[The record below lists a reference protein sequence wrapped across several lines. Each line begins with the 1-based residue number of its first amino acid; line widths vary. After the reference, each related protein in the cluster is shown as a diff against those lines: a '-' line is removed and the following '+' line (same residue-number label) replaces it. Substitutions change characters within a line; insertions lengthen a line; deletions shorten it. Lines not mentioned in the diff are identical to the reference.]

1 MDTFKTYLQ
10 EKGFAKATVYQHC
23 RYVLQFLGWLQK
35 EQINPSDCSYND
47 LLSWIDQLKQS
58 GDSIK
63 LVNRKLLSVRHWFS
77 FFQLRNKE
85 AANPATGLYLK
96 SGSKRLVSGI
106 ISFDKLEQ
114 LYQSYQITDARTLRN
129 KVILSL
135 LIYQGIT
142 TDELHRLKTED
153 IKLREGKVKI
163 PGSKRS
169 NGRVLHLQAFQVL
182 DIQEYL
188 LTVRPKLTTEKEGRL
203 FLSMEGKPELKN
215 SLHHLFRA
223 LKLFDEQI
231 SSANQIRQSVIT
243 YWLKNHNLRQVQ
255 YMAGH
260 KYVSSTERY
269 QQNNIEDLQK
279 EVNKYH
285 PLNNNPQ
292 PIPRRPTV

>member
-10 EKGFAKATVYQHC
+10 EKGFASATIYQHC
-23 RYVLQFLGWLQK
+23 RYCGQFLEWLEMQ
-35 EQINPSDCSYND
+35 QISPEDCSYND
-47 LLSWIDQLKQS
+47 LLSWIDRLKLY

-63 LVNRKLLSVRHWFS
+63 LVNRKLLSVRHYFS
-77 FFQLRNKE
+77 FFQLKNKE
-85 AANPATGLYLK
+85 AANPAAGLYLK
-96 SGSKRLVSGI
+96 SSRKRLVSGI
-106 ISFDKLEQ
+106 VSFDKLEK
-114 LYQSYQITDARTLRN
+114 LYQNYQITDARTLRN

-135 LIYQGIT
+135 LVYQGIN
-142 TDELHRLKTED
+142 TDELHHLETEHV
-153 IKLREGKVKI
+153 KLREGKLKI

-182 DIQEYL
+182 DLQEYL

-203 FLSMEGKPELKN
+203 FFSMEGKPEVKN

-223 LKLFDEQI
+223 LKKVEPQI
-231 SSANQIRQSVIT
+231 SNANQIRQSVIV

-279 EVNKYH
+279 EVSKYH
-285 PLNNNPQ
+285 PLN
-292 PIPRRPTV
+292 R

>member
-1 MDTFKTYLQ
+1 MKAFEDYLQ
-10 EKGFAKATVYQHC
+10 NKGFAKATVYQHC
-23 RYVLQFLGWLQK
+23 RYCGQFIEWLEMQ
-35 EQINPSDCSYND
+35 QISPEDCSYND
-47 LLSWIDQLKQS
+47 LLSWIDRLKLY

-77 FFQLRNKE
+77 FFQLKNKE
-85 AANPATGLYLK
+85 AANPAAGLYLK
-96 SGSKRLVSGI
+96 SSRKRLVSGI
-106 ISFDKLEQ
+106 VSFDRLEQ
-114 LYQSYQITDARTLRN
+114 LYQSYPVTDGRELRN

-135 LIYQGIT
+135 LVYQGIT
-142 TDELHRLKTED
+142 TDELHRMKTD
-153 IKLREGKVKI
+153 HVKLREGKLKI
-163 PGSKRS
+163 PGSKRG

-182 DIQEYL
+182 DLQEYL
-188 LTVRPKLTTEKEGRL
+188 LTVRTKLATEKEGKL
-203 FLSMEGKPELKN
+203 FLSMEGNPELKN

-223 LKLFDEQI
+223 VKKVEPQI
-231 SSANQIRQSVIT
+231 SNANQIRQSTIT

-285 PLNNNPQ
+285 PLN
-292 PIPRRPTV
+292 R

>member
-1 MDTFKTYLQ
+1 MNTFETYLH
-10 EKGFAKATVYQHC
+10 EKGFASATIYQHW
-23 RYVLQFLGWLQK
+23 RYCGQFLEWLETQ
-35 EQINPSDCSYND
+35 QINPSDCSYND
-47 LLSWIDQLKQS
+47 LLSWVDRLKQS
-58 GDSIK
+58 GDNIK
-63 LVNRKLLSVRHWFS
+63 LVNRKLLSVRHCFS
-77 FFQLRNKE
+77 FFQLKNKE
-85 AANPATGLYLK
+85 AANPAAGLYLK
-96 SGSKRLVSGI
+96 SSRKRLVSGT
-106 ISFDKLEQ
+106 ISFDRLEQ

-135 LIYQGIT
+135 LVYQGIT
-142 TDELHRLKTED
+142 TDELHRMD
-153 IKLREGKVKI
+153 PGHVKLREGKLKI

-182 DIQEYL
+182 DLQEYL
-188 LTVRPKLTTEKEGRL
+188 LTVRPKLTSEKDGQL
-203 FLSMEGKPELKN
+203 FLSMEGNPELKN

-223 LKLFDEQI
+223 LKKVEPQI
-231 SSANQIRQSVIT
+231 SNANQIRQSVVT

-285 PLNNNPQ
+285 PLG
-292 PIPRRPTV
+292 

>member
-1 MDTFKTYLQ
+1 MKAFEDYLQ
-10 EKGFAKATVYQHC
+10 NKGFASATIYQHC
-23 RYVLQFLGWLQK
+23 RYCGQFLEWLEM

-47 LLSWIDQLKQS
+47 LLSWIDRLKLY

-77 FFQLRNKE
+77 FFQLKNKE
-85 AANPATGLYLK
+85 AANPAAGLYLK
-96 SGSKRLVSGI
+96 SNRKRLVSGI
-106 ISFDKLEQ
+106 VSFDQLEK
-114 LYQSYQITDARTLRN
+114 LYQSYPVTDGRELRN

-135 LIYQGIT
+135 LVYQGIT
-142 TDELHRLKTED
+142 TDELHRLETD
-153 IKLREGKVKI
+153 HIKLREGKIRV
-163 PGSKRS
+163 PGNKRS
-169 NGRVLHLQAFQVL
+169 NDRVLHLQAFQVL
-182 DIQEYL
+182 DLQEYL
-188 LTVRPKLTTEKEGRL
+188 LTVRPKLTTEKEGKL

-223 LKLFDEQI
+223 VKKVEPQI
-231 SSANQIRQSVIT
+231 SNANQIRQSVIT

-285 PLNNNPQ
+285 PLN
-292 PIPRRPTV
+292 R

>member
-1 MDTFKTYLQ
+1 MNTFETYLQ
-10 EKGFAKATVYQHC
+10 QKSFAKATVYQHC
-23 RYVLQFLGWLQK
+23 RYCGQFLEWLKTQ
-35 EQINPSDCSYND
+35 QISPEDCSYND
-47 LLSWIDQLKQS
+47 LLSWIDYLKQQK
-58 GDSIK
+58 DSIK
-63 LVNRKLLSVRHWFS
+63 LINRKLLSVRHYFS
-77 FFQLRNKE
+77 FFQLKNKE
-85 AANPATGLYLK
+85 TANPAAGLYLK
-96 SGSKRLVSGI
+96 SSRKRLVSGI
-106 ISFDKLEQ
+106 VNFDKLEQ
-114 LYQSYQITDARTLRN
+114 LYQNYQITDARTLRN

-135 LIYQGIT
+135 LVYQGIT
-142 TDELHRLKTED
+142 TDELHHLETEHV
-153 IKLREGKVKI
+153 KLREGKLKI

-182 DIQEYL
+182 DLQEYL
-188 LTVRPKLTTEKEGRL
+188 LTVRLKLASEKEGQL
-203 FLSMEGKPELKN
+203 FLSMEGNPELKN

-223 LKLFDEQI
+223 LKLLEPQI

-285 PLNNNPQ
+285 PLNPKTHT
-292 PIPRRPTV
+292 I

>member
-1 MDTFKTYLQ
+1 MNTFETYLQ
-10 EKGFAKATVYQHC
+10 QKGFAKATIYQHC
-23 RYVLQFLGWLQK
+23 RYCGQFLEWLKTQ
-35 EQINPSDCSYND
+35 QISPEDCSYND

-63 LVNRKLLSVRHWFS
+63 LINRKLLSVRHYFS
-77 FFQLRNKE
+77 FFQLKNKE
-85 AANPATGLYLK
+85 AANPAAGLYLK
-96 SGSKRLVSGI
+96 SSRKRLVSGI
-106 ISFDKLEQ
+106 VSFDKLEK
-114 LYQSYQITDARTLRN
+114 LYQSYPVTDARTLRN

-135 LIYQGIT
+135 LVYQGIT
-142 TDELHRLKTED
+142 TDELHHLETEHV
-153 IKLREGKVKI
+153 KLREGKLKI

-188 LTVRPKLTTEKEGRL
+188 LTVRPKLASEKEGRL

-223 LKLFDEQI
+223 LKKVEPQI

-279 EVNKYH
+279 EVSKYH
-285 PLNNNPQ
+285 PLNK
-292 PIPRRPTV
+292 TL

>member
-1 MDTFKTYLQ
+1 MKAFEDYLQ
-10 EKGFAKATVYQHC
+10 NKGFAKATVYQHC
-23 RYVLQFLGWLQK
+23 RYVLQFIEWLQK

-47 LLSWIDQLKQS
+47 LLSWIDRLKLY

-77 FFQLRNKE
+77 FFQLKNKE
-85 AANPATGLYLK
+85 AANPAAGLYLK
-96 SGSKRLVSGI
+96 SSRKRLVSGI
-106 ISFDKLEQ
+106 VSFDRLEQ
-114 LYQSYQITDARTLRN
+114 LYQSYPVTDGRELRN

-135 LIYQGIT
+135 LVYQGIT
-142 TDELHRLKTED
+142 TDELHHLETD
-153 IKLREGKVKI
+153 HVKLREGKLKI
-163 PGSKRS
+163 PGSKRG
-169 NGRVLHLQAFQVL
+169 NGRVLHLQSFQVL
-182 DIQEYL
+182 DLQEYL
-188 LTVRPKLTTEKEGRL
+188 LTVRPKLTTGKEGRL

-223 LKLFDEQI
+223 LKKVEPQI
-231 SSANQIRQSVIT
+231 SSANQIRQSTIT
-243 YWLKNHNLRQVQ
+243 YWLKNHNLRQAQ

-285 PLNNNPQ
+285 PLN
-292 PIPRRPTV
+292 R

>member
-1 MDTFKTYLQ
+1 MNTFETYLGQ
-10 EKGFAKATVYQHC
+10 KGFAKATVYQHC
-23 RYVLQFLGWLQK
+23 RYCGQFLEWLETQ
-35 EQINPSDCSYND
+35 QISPEDCTYND
-47 LLSWIDQLKQS
+47 LLSWVDQLKQS
-58 GDSIK
+58 GEGIK

-77 FFQLRNKE
+77 FFQLKNKE
-85 AANPATGLYLK
+85 AANPAAGLYLK
-96 SGSKRLVSGI
+96 SSRTRLVSGI
-106 ISFDKLEQ
+106 VSFDNLEQ
-114 LYQSYQITDARTLRN
+114 LYQDYQVTDERTLRN

-135 LIYQGIT
+135 LVYQGIT
-142 TDELHRLKTED
+142 TDELHHLETGHV
-153 IKLREGKVKI
+153 KLREGKIKV
-163 PGSKRS
+163 PGSRRS

-182 DIQEYL
+182 DIQQYV
-188 LTVRPKLTTEKEGRL
+188 LTVRPKLTSEKEGQL

-223 LKLFDEQI
+223 LKKVEPQI
-231 SSANQIRQSVIT
+231 SSAGQIRQSTIT

-285 PLNNNPQ
+285 PLNKNL
-292 PIPRRPTV
+292 

>member
-1 MDTFKTYLQ
+1 M
-10 EKGFAKATVYQHC
+10 
-23 RYVLQFLGWLQK
+23 

-47 LLSWIDQLKQS
+47 LLSWIDRLKLD

-77 FFQLRNKE
+77 FFQLKNKE
-85 AANPATGLYLK
+85 AANPAAGLYLK
-96 SGSKRLVSGI
+96 SSRKRLVSGI
-106 ISFDKLEQ
+106 VSFDLLEK
-114 LYQSYQITDARTLRN
+114 LYQSYPVTDDRELRN

-135 LIYQGIT
+135 LVYQGIT
-142 TDELHRLKTED
+142 TDELHHLETGHV
-153 IKLREGKVKI
+153 KLREGKIKI
-163 PGSKRS
+163 PGSKRG

-182 DIQEYL
+182 DLQEYL
-188 LTVRPKLTTEKEGRL
+188 LTVRTKLTTGKEGRL
-203 FLSMEGKPELKN
+203 FLSMEGNPELKN

-223 LKLFDEQI
+223 VKLLDPQI
-231 SSANQIRQSVIT
+231 SNANQIRQSTIT

-285 PLNNNPQ
+285 PLN
-292 PIPRRPTV
+292 R

>member
-1 MDTFKTYLQ
+1 MKAFEDYLQ
-10 EKGFAKATVYQHC
+10 NKGFAKATVYQHC
-23 RYVLQFLGWLQK
+23 RYCGQFLEWLEM

-47 LLSWIDQLKQS
+47 LLSWVDRLKQS

-63 LVNRKLLSVRHWFS
+63 LVNRKLLSVRHYFS
-77 FFQLRNKE
+77 FFQLKNKE
-85 AANPATGLYLK
+85 AANPAAGLYLK
-96 SGSKRLVSGI
+96 SSRKRLVSGI
-106 ISFDKLEQ
+106 ISFDRLEK
-114 LYQSYQITDARTLRN
+114 LYQSYPVTDDRELRN

-135 LIYQGIT
+135 LVYQGVT
-142 TDELHRLKTED
+142 TDELHHLETD
-153 IKLREGKVKI
+153 HVKLREGKLKI
-163 PGSKRS
+163 PGNKRS

-182 DIQEYL
+182 DLQEYL
-188 LTVRPKLTTEKEGRL
+188 LTVRPKLTTEKEGKL

-223 LKLFDEQI
+223 VKKVEPQI
-231 SSANQIRQSVIT
+231 SNANQIRQSVIT

-285 PLNNNPQ
+285 PLN
-292 PIPRRPTV
+292 R

>member
-23 RYVLQFLGWLQK
+23 RYCGQFLEWLQTQ
-35 EQINPSDCSYND
+35 QIDPSDCSYND
-47 LLSWIDQLKQS
+47 LLSWIDQLKQN
-58 GDSIK
+58 GEGIK

-77 FFQLRNKE
+77 FFQLKNKE
-85 AANPATGLYLK
+85 VANPAAGLYLK
-96 SGSKRLVSGI
+96 SGRKRLVSGI
-106 ISFDKLEQ
+106 VSFDNLEK
-114 LYQSYQITDARTLRN
+114 LYQAYPVNDERELRN

-135 LIYQGIT
+135 LVYQGIT
-142 TDELHRLKTED
+142 TEELHHLETGHV
-153 IKLREGKVKI
+153 KLREGKVKV
-163 PGSKRS
+163 PGSRRS

-182 DIQEYL
+182 DLQQYVL
-188 LTVRPKLTTEKEGRL
+188 RVRPKLTGEKEGQL
-203 FLSMEGKPELKN
+203 FLSMEGRTELKN

-223 LKLFDEQI
+223 LKKVEPQI

-279 EVNKYH
+279 EVNRYH
-285 PLNNNPQ
+285 PLN
-292 PIPRRPTV
+292 R

>member
-10 EKGFAKATVYQHC
+10 EKGFEKATIYQHC
-23 RYVLQFLGWLQK
+23 RYCGQFLEWLQK

-47 LLSWIDQLKQS
+47 LLSWIDYLKQQK
-58 GDSIK
+58 DSIK
-63 LVNRKLLSVRHWFS
+63 LINRKLLSVRYYFS
-77 FFQLRNKE
+77 FFQLKNKE
-85 AANPATGLYLK
+85 AANPAVGLYLK
-96 SGSKRLVSGI
+96 SSRKRLVSGFV
-106 ISFDKLEQ
+106 SFDKLEQ
-114 LYQSYQITDARTLRN
+114 LYQNYQIADGRTLRN

-135 LIYQGIT
+135 LVYQGIT
-142 TDELHRLKTED
+142 TDELHHLETEHV
-153 IKLREGKVKI
+153 KLREGKLKI

-182 DIQEYL
+182 DLQEYL
-188 LTVRPKLTTEKEGRL
+188 LTVRTKLATEKEGRL

-223 LKLFDEQI
+223 LKKVEPQI
-231 SSANQIRQSVIT
+231 SNANQIRQSTIT

-285 PLNNNPQ
+285 PLN
-292 PIPRRPTV
+292 R

>member
-1 MDTFKTYLQ
+1 MKAFEDYLQ
-10 EKGFAKATVYQHC
+10 NKGFAKATVYQHC
-23 RYVLQFLGWLQK
+23 RYCGQFLEWLK
-35 EQINPSDCSYND
+35 MEQINPSDCSYND
-47 LLSWIDQLKQS
+47 LLSWIDRLKLY

-77 FFQLRNKE
+77 FFQLKNKE
-85 AANPATGLYLK
+85 AANPAAGLYLK
-96 SGSKRLVSGI
+96 SSRKRLVSGI
-106 ISFDKLEQ
+106 VSFDRLEQ
-114 LYQSYQITDARTLRN
+114 LYQSYPATDGRELRN

-135 LIYQGIT
+135 LVYQGIT
-142 TDELHRLKTED
+142 TDELHHLETEHV
-153 IKLREGKVKI
+153 KLREGKLKI

-182 DIQEYL
+182 DLQEYL
-188 LTVRPKLTTEKEGRL
+188 LTVRTKLTTGKEGRL

-223 LKLFDEQI
+223 LKKVEPQI
-231 SSANQIRQSVIT
+231 SSANQIRQSVIV

-279 EVNKYH
+279 EVGKYH
-285 PLNNNPQ
+285 PLN
-292 PIPRRPTV
+292 R

>member
-1 MDTFKTYLQ
+1 MNTFETYLQ
-10 EKGFAKATVYQHC
+10 QKSFAKATVYQHC
-23 RYVLQFLGWLQK
+23 RYCGQFLEWMEKG
-35 EQINPSDCSYND
+35 QINPSDCSYND
-47 LLSWIDQLKQS
+47 LLSWIDYLKQQK
-58 GDSIK
+58 DSIK
-63 LVNRKLLSVRHWFS
+63 LINRKLLSVRHYFS
-77 FFQLRNKE
+77 FFQLKNKE
-85 AANPATGLYLK
+85 AANPAAGLYLK
-96 SGSKRLVSGI
+96 SSRKRLVSGI
-106 ISFDKLEQ
+106 VSFDNLEK
-114 LYQSYQITDARTLRN
+114 LYQNYQITDARTLRN

-135 LIYQGIT
+135 LVYQGIT
-142 TDELHRLKTED
+142 TDELHHLETEHV
-153 IKLREGKVKI
+153 KLREGKLKI

-169 NGRVLHLQAFQVL
+169 NSRVLHLQAFQVL

-188 LTVRPKLTTEKEGRL
+188 LTVRPKLVNEKEGQL

-223 LKLFDEQI
+223 LKKVEPQI

-243 YWLKNHNLRQVQ
+243 YWLKNYNLRQVQ

-285 PLNNNPQ
+285 PLNK
-292 PIPRRPTV
+292 TL

>member
-1 MDTFKTYLQ
+1 MNTFETYLKG
-10 EKGFAKATVYQHC
+10 KGFAKATVYQHC
-23 RYVLQFLGWLQK
+23 RYCDQFLQWLEMQ
-35 EQINPSDCSYND
+35 QISPEDCSYND
-47 LLSWIDQLKQS
+47 LLSWIDRLKQS
-58 GDSIK
+58 GDSVK

-77 FFQLRNKE
+77 FFQLKNKE
-85 AANPATGLYLK
+85 AANPAAGLYLK
-96 SGSKRLVSGI
+96 SSRKRLVSGI
-106 ISFDKLEQ
+106 VSFDRLEK
-114 LYQSYQITDARTLRN
+114 LYQSYPAADGRELRN

-135 LIYQGIT
+135 LVYQGIT

-153 IKLREGKVKI
+153 IKLREGKLKI
-163 PGSKRS
+163 AGSKRS

-182 DIQEYL
+182 DLQEYL
-188 LTVRPKLTTEKEGRL
+188 LTVRTKLATEKEGRL

-223 LKLFDEQI
+223 LKKVEPQI
-231 SSANQIRQSVIT
+231 SNANQIRQSVVV

-279 EVNKYH
+279 EVGKYH
-285 PLNNNPQ
+285 PLN
-292 PIPRRPTV
+292 R